1 MNEAILKIIKRFLPQ
16 IQQSALPAITGVL
29 HQITADVEL
38 REGEDNACIM
48 VSKYK
53 GEWWAYVVAMSP
65 DNKVTRIIKNMRLD
79 ELLSSGLSMINK
91 EC

>member
-1 MNEAILKIIKRFLPQ
+1 MNQAILKIIKRFLPQ

-29 HQITADVEL
+29 RQVTADVEL
-38 REGEDNACIM
+38 NEGEESACVM
-48 VSKYK
+48 VSEYE

-65 DNKVTRIIKNMRLD
+65 DNKVTRIVKNMKLD
-79 ELLSSGLSMINK
+79 ELLSSGLSMIDK